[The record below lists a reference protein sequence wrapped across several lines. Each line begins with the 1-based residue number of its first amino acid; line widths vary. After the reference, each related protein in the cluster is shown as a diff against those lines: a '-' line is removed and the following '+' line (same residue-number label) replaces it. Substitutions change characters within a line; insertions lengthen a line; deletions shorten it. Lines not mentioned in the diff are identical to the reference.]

1 MIKTIVA
8 ILLAAGMS
16 LPFAGCQSEQD
27 EIYSRVMAQASSA
40 DEASDGDSQDA
51 LGDSA
56 LLEGDSLSGELTIKT
71 FWARDEND
79 PMYCLA
85 KEFMQLHPNV
95 TINIANSGVSGL
107 DRMAMSPAEFEMVRE
122 SAFAEISMELASG
135 EADYLLYDVR
145 SWLNIPQL
153 TRSGLL
159 VDFHQFWDKDPELDP
174 DNYFTDVL
182 KSFEVDGQLTT
193 LPYSFM
199 FYALYLDRE
208 ILEELEVAPDSIET
222 VDANKVLDWY
232 EQARESHEDLNLSFC
247 ATGKD
252 MLYYYLERCRYMDL
266 ENRTA
271 SFDSPE
277 GIEFLTR
284 TNNALNED
292 PDLDQKHL
300 WRLAAG
306 GIMDSSIRYRKTGKY
321 TERIYYGGFG
331 EAEEAAKTEIKNIR
345 LGFCA
350 LEDSFMP
357 SLLTMQQPKEYVA
370 GPYPLTT
377 SDGNLGVV
385 SREEFCLPASMK
397 NPELAWEF
405 IKYCLSTRDMEHLNF
420 MNLGSPCPY
429 TYRIPLN
436 KTTFQ
441 NMLEDINQNGYHVLA
456 VGYGDFN
463 TVNSDEMTEMID
475 RILDRP
481 IVNIDLYSV
490 DVDDILQEFYVNG
503 LTTAQ
508 QCAEKLQDRATIWLN
523 E

>member
-1 MIKTIVA
+1 MRMIKKIVV
-8 ILLAAGMS
+8 LLFVVGMS
-16 LPFAGCQSEQD
+16 LSSAGCQNEQD
-27 EIYSRVMAQASSA
+27 EIYSRMMAQLSTA
-40 DEASDGDSQDA
+40 DSQDA
-51 LGDSA
+51 SEDST
-56 LLEGDSLSGELTIKT
+56 LLEDDSLSGELTIKT
-71 FWARDEND
+71 FWARDQDD
-79 PMYCLA
+79 PMYCLS

-95 TINIANSGVSGL
+95 TINIADSGVSGL
-107 DRMAMSPAEFEMVRE
+107 TRMAMSPAEFEMVRE
-122 SAFAEISMELASG
+122 SAFSEISMELASG

-153 TRSGLL
+153 TSSGLL
-159 VDFHQFWDKDPELDP
+159 VDFHQFWDKDPEIDP
-174 DNYFTDVL
+174 DNYFTDVM

-199 FYALYLDRE
+199 FYDLYMDRE
-208 ILEELEVAPDSIET
+208 ILEELEVDPDSIET

-232 EQARESHEDLNLSFC
+232 EQARESHEDMNLSFC

-271 SFDSPE
+271 FFDSPE
-277 GIEFLTR
+277 CIEFLTR

-300 WRLAAG
+300 WRLALG
-306 GIMDSSIRYRKTGKY
+306 GIMDSNIRYRKTGEY
-321 TERIYYGGFG
+321 TERIFYGDFG
-331 EAEEAAKTEIKNIR
+331 EAEEAIKTEIKNIR
-345 LGFCA
+345 PGFCV
-350 LEDSFMP
+350 LEDSFIP
-357 SLLTMQQPKEYVA
+357 NLLTMQQPKEYVA

-377 SDGNLGVV
+377 SNGKLGVV
-385 SREEFCLPASMK
+385 SKEEFCLPASMK

-405 IKYCLSTRDMEHLNF
+405 IKYCLTTRDMEHLNF
-420 MNLGSPCPY
+420 MELGSPCDY
-429 TYRIPLN
+429 TFRIPLN

-441 NMLEDINQNGYHVLA
+441 NMLEDINLKNGYHGLA
-456 VGYGDFN
+456 VGYGDFK
-463 TVNSDEMTEMID
+463 TVDQEGMTEMMD
-475 RILDRP
+475 RILNRP